1 MLSTRLASRRLLGL
15 RSLATMASS
24 SPPSSTPV
32 EDLIRARLAPLNP
45 TRLTIINDSHLHA
58 HHAAM
63 ADKVQTGETH
73 FRLVITAE
81 AFEAKRQPA
90 RHRMIYSLLDD
101 EMKRDGGIHAL
112 QLQTMTP
119 AEEAAK
125 EEAKKK
131 TTTDA
136 VGCGKDH

>member
-1 MLSTRLASRRLLGL
+1 
-15 RSLATMASS
+15 MASS
-24 SPPSSTPV
+24 TSSSSTTPV
-32 EDLIRARLAPLNP
+32 EDLIRARLAPLSP

-73 FRLVITAE
+73 FRLIITAD

-90 RHRMIYSLLDD
+90 RHRMIYSMLDD

-125 EEAKKK
+125 EAAKKK
-131 TTTDA
+131 TTSDA
-136 VGCGKDH
+136 VGCGRKH

>member
-1 MLSTRLASRRLLGL
+1 
-15 RSLATMASS
+15 
-24 SPPSSTPV
+24 
-32 EDLIRARLAPLNP
+32 
-45 TRLTIINDSHLHA
+45 
-58 HHAAM
+58 M

-73 FRLVITAE
+73 FRLIITAD

-90 RHRMIYSLLDD
+90 RHRMIYSMLDD

-125 EEAKKK
+125 EAAKKK
-131 TTTDA
+131 TTSDA
-136 VGCGKDH
+136 VGCGRKH

>member
-1 MLSTRLASRRLLGL
+1 
-15 RSLATMASS
+15 MASQPS
-24 SPPSSTPV
+24 PSSTTPV

-73 FRLVITAE
+73 FRLIITAD

-90 RHRMIYSLLDD
+90 RHRMVYSMLDD
-101 EMKRDGGIHAL
+101 EMKREGGIHAL

-125 EEAKKK
+125 EAAKKK
-131 TTTDA
+131 TTEA
-136 VGCGKDH
+136 VGCGRNH

>member
-1 MLSTRLASRRLLGL
+1 
-15 RSLATMASS
+15 MAQSS
-24 SPPSSTPV
+24 SSAKSTPV
-32 EDLIRARLAPLNP
+32 EDLIRERLAPLNP
-45 TRLTIINDSHLHA
+45 TRLDIFNDSHLHA

-73 FRLVITAE
+73 FRLVITTA
-81 AFEAKRQPA
+81 AFESKRQPQ
-90 RHRMIYSLLDD
+90 RHRMIYQLLDD

-112 QLQTMTP
+112 QLRTMTP

-125 EEAKKK
+125 EAAKAK
-131 TTTDA
+131 TTADA